1 MRWSLQSKP
10 NFFYGLFGQPGHAEE
25 SGENCR
31 SCHEAGRDVGELV
44 LSCSQDEDSV
54 RSLSQLD
61 GVDPRQLV
69 PVADVV
75 DVETGKD
82 LVQEVDRSD
91 GTDFPTKSAQ
101 DEKLTF
107 LFFG

>member
-1 MRWSLQSKP
+1 MQSKP

-25 SGENCR
+25 SGEDCR
-31 SCHEAGRDVGELV
+31 SCHEAGWDIGEFV
-44 LSCSQDEDSV
+44 LSCSQDENSFC
-54 RSLSQLD
+54 SLSQLD

-69 PVADVV
+69 SVADVV

-82 LVQEVDRSD
+82 LVQEVNRGD
-91 GTDFPTKSAQ
+91 GTDLPAQSAQ